1 MSLAPMRVCSQPGC
15 ATVTR
20 LGKCWKHIYAGRQA
34 YDRQRGTSTERGY
47 GVRWGRYR
55 KWFLEQWPLCGDRPS
70 GDPTGDSECLHQRLP
85 VPATVVDHII
95 PVTGPDDPTF
105 FKPEAHQA
113 LCSHCH
119 DVKRQRE
126 AMAARRTNG

>member
-1 MSLAPMRVCSQPGC
+1 MSLAPMQICGSCHQPKRGPCPSCSKAKVQ
-15 ATVTR
+15 T
-20 LGKCWKHIYAGRQA
+20 
-34 YDRQRGTSTERGY
+34 YDRQRGTATQRGY

-55 KWFLEQWPLCGDRPS
+55 KWFLEQWPLCGDRPN
-70 GDPTGDSECLHQRLP
+70 GDPTGDSQCLRQRLP

-105 FKPEAHQA
+105 YRPEAHQA
-113 LCSHCH
+113 LCARCH

-126 AMAARRTNG
+126 SMQARRTG